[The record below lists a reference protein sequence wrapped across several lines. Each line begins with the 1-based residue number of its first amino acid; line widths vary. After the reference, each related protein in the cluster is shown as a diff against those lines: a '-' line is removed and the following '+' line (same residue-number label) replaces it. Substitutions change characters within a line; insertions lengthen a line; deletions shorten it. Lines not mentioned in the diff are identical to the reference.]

1 MINENIIYNEMYNT
15 YLSILPYELLEI
27 ILDMTAFK
35 NHTALQYKLNKE
47 IIRYYVNNYFNLEY
61 YAEYYYNEEDDIL
74 LIEMNYN

>member
-1 MINENIIYNEMYNT
+1 
-15 YLSILPYELLEI
+15 
-27 ILDMTAFK
+27 MTAFK